1 MLAHAKSITH
11 ANAHANVRRFNASSY
26 ENDIALVELQK
37 LPYRDTCF
45 HENPAVRAVC
55 VPWTT
60 QLFQTNHTCSISG
73 WGRTSG
79 TLNRGC

>member
-1 MLAHAKSITH
+1 MLTPLTH
-11 ANAHANVRRFNASSY
+11 ANAHANVRRYDASSY

-37 LPYRDTCF
+37 LPYKDTCF
-45 HENPAVRAVC
+45 HENPAIRAVC